1 LPFVKSKEGNY
12 LIKLIQ
18 NYFLPFSDSFVIQP
32 SFFAIVD
39 KVRNAI
45 VKITES
51 VTNKSKVEESTTDK
65 RRKIEKAKA

>member
-1 LPFVKSKEGNY
+1 
-12 LIKLIQ
+12 
-18 NYFLPFSDSFVIQP
+18 
-32 SFFAIVD
+32 
-39 KVRNAI
+39 VRNAI